1 MLTISRVT
9 KSFGADVLF
18 EDAALQINRGDR
30 LGLVGANG
38 SGKSTLF
45 SLILGRDEPDS
56 GTIQLQKSVR
66 LGYLPQ
72 EMRRLATKLS
82 YN

>member
-1 MLTISRVT
+1 MLTISRAT

-18 EDAALQINRGDR
+18 KDAALQINRGDR

-56 GTIQLQKSVR
+56 GTIQLQKGVR

>member
-56 GTIQLQKSVR
+56 GTIQLEKSVR

>member
-18 EDAALQINRGDR
+18 KDAALQINRGDR
-30 LGLVGANG
+30 VGLVGANG